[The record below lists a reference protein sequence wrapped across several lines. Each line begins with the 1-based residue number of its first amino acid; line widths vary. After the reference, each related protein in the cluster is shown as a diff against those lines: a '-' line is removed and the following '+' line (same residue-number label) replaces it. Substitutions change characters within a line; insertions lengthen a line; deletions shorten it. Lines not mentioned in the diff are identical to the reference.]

1 MNKMDEIRKERA
13 IQEEKERYL
22 EFLRGIEGTPFRK
35 LSLSQ
40 RQWLKDNHPYLY
52 NKGVEHSEEPVRN
65 LLYLDKA
72 NQKKEN
78 EINVVPIIVQ
88 NQKEEEKESAVA
100 GEEEV
105 NPQDAELVE
114 NWISG
119 INFDSLLP

>member
-1 MNKMDEIRKERA
+1 MSKMDEIRKERA

-72 NQKKEN
+72 KQKKE
-78 EINVVPIIVQ
+78 IDVVPIIIQ

-114 NWISG
+114 NWING

>member
-1 MNKMDEIRKERA
+1 MNRMDEIRKERA

-72 NQKKEN
+72 KQKEK
-78 EINVVPIIVQ
+78 EINVVPVIVQ

-100 GEEEV
+100 GEEDV
-105 NPQDAELVE
+105 NTQDAELVE
-114 NWISG
+114 NWING
-119 INFDSLLP
+119 INFDSLLL

>member
-1 MNKMDEIRKERA
+1 MNRMDEIRKERA
-13 IQEEKERYL
+13 IQEEKEHYL

-72 NQKKEN
+72 KQKKK
-78 EINVVPIIVQ
+78 INVAPIIIQ

>member
-1 MNKMDEIRKERA
+1 MDEIRKERA
-13 IQEEKERYL
+13 IQEENERYL

-35 LSLSQ
+35 LSLLQ

-72 NQKKEN
+72 KQKKK
-78 EINVVPIIVQ
+78 EINVVPVIVQ
-88 NQKEEEKESAVA
+88 NQKEEEKESSVA

-114 NWISG
+114 NWING
-119 INFDSLLP
+119 INFDSLLS

>member
-1 MNKMDEIRKERA
+1 MSKMDEIRKERA

-72 NQKKEN
+72 KQKK
-78 EINVVPIIVQ
+78 EINVVPVIVQ

-114 NWISG
+114 NWING

>member
-1 MNKMDEIRKERA
+1 MNRMDEIRKERA
-13 IQEEKERYL
+13 IQEENERYL
-22 EFLRGIEGTPFRK
+22 EFLRGIDGTPFRK

-72 NQKKEN
+72 KQKK
-78 EINVVPIIVQ
+78 EINVVPVIIQ

-114 NWISG
+114 NWING

>member
-72 NQKKEN
+72 KQKKE
-78 EINVVPIIVQ
+78 INIVPIIVQ

>member
-1 MNKMDEIRKERA
+1 MDEIRKERD
-13 IQEEKERYL
+13 IKEEKERYL

-72 NQKKEN
+72 KQKKK
-78 EINVVPIIVQ
+78 EINTVPIIVQ
-88 NQKEEEKESAVA
+88 NQKEEEKENAVA

>member
-1 MNKMDEIRKERA
+1 MNRMDEIRKERA
-13 IQEEKERYL
+13 IQEEKERHL

-72 NQKKEN
+72 KQKKK
-78 EINVVPIIVQ
+78 EINVVPVIVQ

-114 NWISG
+114 NWING

>member
-1 MNKMDEIRKERA
+1 MNRMDEIRKERA

-72 NQKKEN
+72 KQKK
-78 EINVVPIIVQ
+78 EINVVPVIIQ

-114 NWISG
+114 NWING

>member
-1 MNKMDEIRKERA
+1 MNRMDEIRKERA
-13 IQEEKERYL
+13 IQEKKERYL

-72 NQKKEN
+72 KQKKK
-78 EINVVPIIVQ
+78 EINVVPVIVQ
-88 NQKEEEKESAVA
+88 NQKEEEKESAVLHVRLRRRT
-100 GEEEV
+100 G
-105 NPQDAELVE
+105 LVQCG
-114 NWISG
+114 SG
-119 INFDSLLP
+119 YGNRSYLPN

>member
-1 MNKMDEIRKERA
+1 MNRMDEIRKERT

-72 NQKKEN
+72 KQKK
-78 EINVVPIIVQ
+78 EINVVPVIIQ

-114 NWISG
+114 NWING
-119 INFDSLLP
+119 INFYSLLP

>member
-1 MNKMDEIRKERA
+1 MNRMDEIRKERA

-72 NQKKEN
+72 KQKK
-78 EINVVPIIVQ
+78 EINVVPVIVQ

-114 NWISG
+114 NWING

>member
-1 MNKMDEIRKERA
+1 MSKMDEIRKERA

-72 NQKKEN
+72 KQKK
-78 EINVVPIIVQ
+78 EINVVPVIIQ

-114 NWISG
+114 NWING

>member
-1 MNKMDEIRKERA
+1 MNRMDEIRKERA
-13 IQEEKERYL
+13 IQEKKERYL

-72 NQKKEN
+72 KQKK
-78 EINVVPIIVQ
+78 EINVVPVIIQ

-114 NWISG
+114 NWING

>member
-1 MNKMDEIRKERA
+1 MDEIRKERD
-13 IQEEKERYL
+13 IKEEKERYL

-72 NQKKEN
+72 KQKKK
-78 EINVVPIIVQ
+78 EINTVPIIVQ
-88 NQKEEEKESAVA
+88 NQKEEEKENAAA

>member
-1 MNKMDEIRKERA
+1 MNRMDEIRKERA

-72 NQKKEN
+72 KQKKEN
-78 EINVVPIIVQ
+78 EINVVPIIIQ

>member
-1 MNKMDEIRKERA
+1 MSKMDEIRKERA

-52 NKGVEHSEEPVRN
+52 NKGVEHSEDPVRN

-72 NQKKEN
+72 KQKK

>member
-1 MNKMDEIRKERA
+1 MNRMDEIRKERA

-22 EFLRGIEGTPFRK
+22 EFLRGIDGTPFRK

-52 NKGVEHSEEPVRN
+52 NKGVEHIEEPVRN

-72 NQKKEN
+72 KQKKK
-78 EINVVPIIVQ
+78 EINVVPVIVQ

-114 NWISG
+114 NWING

>member
-1 MNKMDEIRKERA
+1 MSKMDEIRKERA
-13 IQEEKERYL
+13 IQEEKECYL

-72 NQKKEN
+72 KQKKK
-78 EINVVPIIVQ
+78 EINVVPVIIQ

-114 NWISG
+114 NWING

>member
-72 NQKKEN
+72 KQKKE
-78 EINVVPIIVQ
+78 INVIPIIVQ

>member
-1 MNKMDEIRKERA
+1 MSKMDEIRKERD
-13 IQEEKERYL
+13 IKEEKERYL

-72 NQKKEN
+72 KQKKK
-78 EINVVPIIVQ
+78 EINTVPIIVQ
-88 NQKEEEKESAVA
+88 NQKEEEKENAAA

>member
-1 MNKMDEIRKERA
+1 MSKLDEIKKERA

-72 NQKKEN
+72 KQKKE
-78 EINVVPIIVQ
+78 INIVPIIVQ

-114 NWISG
+114 NWING